1 MKIFYVGENFTPD
14 FNLCD
19 YAIGFDIMEFNDRYL
34 RLPLYV
40 FYGIEELATPKFLEI
55 GAILNRNFCS
65 FVVSNAGGSPER
77 NRFFQ
82 VDSGGRF
89 ENNIGGPV
97 SNKKEFIKNISLI

>member
-65 FVVSNAGGSPER
+65 FVVSNAGGSPKR
-77 NRFFQ
+77 NRFFH
-82 VDSGGRF
+82 
-89 ENNIGGPV
+89 
-97 SNKKEFIKNISLI
+97 